1 MPNYEVRRQVTIER
15 KKEPEGFTAGQLLV
29 LFFIIAFILSLVER

>member
-1 MPNYEVRRQVTIER
+1 MSNSVRHRITVER

-29 LFFIIAFILSLVER
+29 LFVIIAFILSQLER